1 MIACSKCGTSLADDL
16 RFCTECGT
24 PVIAPSEPQ
33 GSIPTIVSPRFMP
46 AAARPTDP
54 PRPAEVKSNRAV
66 VIVLSVVVV
75 ILLLALGG
83 LAMHFVLPSSGNK
96 NGNSTPGKQ
105 AESSPSINAP
115 SPGNTRAT
123 PTPTISRSSTPLPT
137 QAPPPNTSPARQA
150 VLDTLEAWAAA
161 IRAHDLN
168 THMSYFADRVDPY
181 YLEHDVS
188 STHIRASLQP
198 AYDRYYRLDVQLS
211 NIGVSIEP
219 DGTKATVTFDKT
231 YSFKGDKVMA
241 GSVKEMIWLSMTTG
255 RWRITGVRDLQVYY
269 QNK

>member
-24 PVIAPSEPQ
+24 PVIAPRESQ
-33 GSIPTIVSPRFMP
+33 GSIPTIVSPRFVP
-46 AAARPTDP
+46 AASRPTDP
-54 PRPAEVKSNRAV
+54 PRPIEVKSNRTV
-66 VIVLSVVVV
+66 VVVLSVVVV

-83 LAMHFVLPSSGNK
+83 LAMHFAFSSSDSK
-96 NGNSTPGKQ
+96 NGSSTPGKQ
-105 AESSPSINAP
+105 PESGRLNDAP
-115 SPGNTRAT
+115 SPGNTQASPTPTSSRSTT
-123 PTPTISRSSTPLPT
+123 PTPTRT
-137 QAPPPNTSPARQA
+137 PPNTSSARQA

-161 IRAHDLN
+161 IRAHDLSS
-168 THMSYFADRVDPY
+168 HMSYFADRVDPY

-188 STHIRASLQP
+188 SAHIRASLQP
-198 AYDRYYRLDVQLS
+198 AYDRYSRLDVQLS
-211 NIGVSIEP
+211 NISVSLEP
-219 DGTKATVTFDKT
+219 DGTTATVTLDKT

-241 GSVKEMIWLSMTTG
+241 GSVKEMIWLSMATG